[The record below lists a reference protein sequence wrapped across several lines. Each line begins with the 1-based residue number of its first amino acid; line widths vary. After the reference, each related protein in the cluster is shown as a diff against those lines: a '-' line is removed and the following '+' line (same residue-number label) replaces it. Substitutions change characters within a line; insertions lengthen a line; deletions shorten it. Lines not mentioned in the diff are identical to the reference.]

1 MSSNEAAV
9 EVVYA
14 RPDRQRVVRVPL
26 RAGMTAQEAVAASGL
41 AREFP
46 EIATQPLLL
55 GIYGC
60 RIEAARPLRD
70 GDRVEIYRPLKFDPR
85 DARRKAAQAA
95 RAGKQSHGPSRR
107 RA

>member
-1 MSSNEAAV
+1 M

-14 RPDRQRVVRVPL
+14 RSDRQRVVRVPL
-26 RAGMTAQEAVAASGL
+26 RAGMTAQEAVAVSGL
-41 AREFP
+41 ARQFP
-46 EIATQPLLL
+46 EIAERPLLL

-60 RIEAARPLRD
+60 RIEDAHPLRD

-95 RAGKQSHGPSRR
+95 RVGKRPHGPSHRG
-107 RA
+107 A